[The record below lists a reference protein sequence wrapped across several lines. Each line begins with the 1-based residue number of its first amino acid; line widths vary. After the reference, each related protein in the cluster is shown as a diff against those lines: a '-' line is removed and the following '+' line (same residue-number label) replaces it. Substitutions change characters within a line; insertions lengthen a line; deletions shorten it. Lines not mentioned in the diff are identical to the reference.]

1 MIERR
6 MFFDTKEQAE
16 RFVKR
21 LGYIG
26 MGRDAY
32 VYGLTVY
39 VSCRNSSE
47 DAMVEEEFWKLYNE
61 G

>member
-1 MIERR
+1 MIEKR

-26 MGRDAY
+26 IDAHA
-32 VYGLTVY
+32 YGLTVY
-39 VSCRNSSE
+39 VSCIASS
-47 DAMVEEEFWKLYNE
+47 DAAMAEEAFWKLYNE

>member
-1 MIERR
+1 MIEKRK
-6 MFFDTKEQAE
+6 FFDTKEQAE

-26 MGRDAY
+26 IDAY
-32 VYGLTVY
+32 AYGLTVY
-39 VSCRNSSE
+39 VSCRASS
-47 DAMVEEEFWKLYNE
+47 DGAMVEEVFWKLYNE

>member
-1 MIERR
+1 MIEKR
-6 MFFDTKEQAE
+6 MFLDTKEQAE

-26 MGRDAY
+26 MSAHA
-32 VYGLTVY
+32 YGLTVY
-39 VSCRNSSE
+39 VSCIDSS
-47 DAMVEEEFWKLYNE
+47 DVARAEEEFWKLYNE